1 MIETRRKSTVASI
14 QPWASSKKKR
24 FAERVLRRT
33 VRVVP
38 LSLPVRRSPVWRTLS
53 VMSESHPFTPVVSPP
68 MCRNPAHDRVS
79 RFSSVRNASVASDS
93 SLFMPHSI
101 SMRRNIIALMSSI
114 SGLMSLINAQLFHII
129 TAMPDISARTIV
141 ISALLSLTIR
151 VMPVMAA
158 RITNTTAVMSDIAQ
172 VL

>member
-1 MIETRRKSTVASI
+1 
-14 QPWASSKKKR
+14 
-24 FAERVLRRT
+24 
-33 VRVVP
+33 
-38 LSLPVRRSPVWRTLS
+38 
-53 VMSESHPFTPVVSPP
+53 